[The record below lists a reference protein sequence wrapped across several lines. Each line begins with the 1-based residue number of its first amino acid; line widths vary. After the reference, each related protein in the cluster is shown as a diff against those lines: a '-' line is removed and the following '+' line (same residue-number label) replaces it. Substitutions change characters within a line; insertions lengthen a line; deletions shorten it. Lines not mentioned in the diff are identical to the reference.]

1 MSAKVEK
8 TGSCSFC
15 GQTKIIQVPEEW
27 EQGQI
32 NEAVTCECECE
43 QAQAYAKAKERK
55 DKAKKRVNELFGG
68 GAEKPVAEDVVNLL
82 IATVD
87 AIEDKHMKG
96 ITVDVGHGVKAKV
109 SKMAKESIKVELS
122 DNKKTAYEK

>member
-1 MSAKVEK
+1 MSAKVDK

-15 GQTKIIQVPEEW
+15 GQAKIIQVPEEW

-55 DKAKKRVNELFGG
+55 DKAKKRINELFGS
-68 GAEKPVAEDVVNLL
+68 GAEKQRFL
-82 IATVD
+82 
-87 AIEDKHMKG
+87 KWRK
-96 ITVDVGHGVKAKV
+96 KV
-109 SKMAKESIKVELS
+109 LRLNGRRTKRQPTKNSGLGGQYCKELMMILKPQ
-122 DNKKTAYEK
+122 

>member
-1 MSAKVEK
+1 MSAKVDK

-55 DKAKKRVNELFGG
+55 DKAKKRVNELFGS

-82 IATVD
+82 IA
-87 AIEDKHMKG
+87 
-96 ITVDVGHGVKAKV
+96 TVDVGHGVKAKV
-109 SKMAKESIKVELS
+109 SKMAKESIKVERS
-122 DNKKTAYEK
+122 ENKKTTYEE

>member
-1 MSAKVEK
+1 MSAKADK

-43 QAQAYAKAKERK
+43 QAQAYTKQKRERTRQRKE
-55 DKAKKRVNELFGG
+55 
-68 GAEKPVAEDVVNLL
+68 
-82 IATVD
+82 
-87 AIEDKHMKG
+87 
-96 ITVDVGHGVKAKV
+96 
-109 SKMAKESIKVELS
+109 
-122 DNKKTAYEK
+122 

>member
-1 MSAKVEK
+1 MSAKVDK

-55 DKAKKRVNELFGG
+55 VLRLNGQRIKRPPTKNSGLGG
-68 GAEKPVAEDVVNLL
+68 GS
-82 IATVD
+82 IA
-87 AIEDKHMKG
+87 K
-96 ITVDVGHGVKAKV
+96 
-109 SKMAKESIKVELS
+109 
-122 DNKKTAYEK
+122 N

>member
-1 MSAKVEK
+1 MSAKADK

-43 QAQAYAKAKERK
+43 QSTSIRQKQKRERTRQRKE
-55 DKAKKRVNELFGG
+55 
-68 GAEKPVAEDVVNLL
+68 
-82 IATVD
+82 
-87 AIEDKHMKG
+87 
-96 ITVDVGHGVKAKV
+96 
-109 SKMAKESIKVELS
+109 
-122 DNKKTAYEK
+122 

>member
-1 MSAKVEK
+1 MSAKADK

-43 QAQAYAKAKERK
+43 L
-55 DKAKKRVNELFGG
+55 VNVLKQE
-68 GAEKPVAEDVVNLL
+68 EKN
-82 IATVD
+82 
-87 AIEDKHMKG
+87 
-96 ITVDVGHGVKAKV
+96 
-109 SKMAKESIKVELS
+109 
-122 DNKKTAYEK
+122 

>member
-1 MSAKVEK
+1 MSAKADK

-55 DKAKKRVNELFGG
+55 DKAIIWWRCR
-68 GAEKPVAEDVVNLL
+68 
-82 IATVD
+82 
-87 AIEDKHMKG
+87 
-96 ITVDVGHGVKAKV
+96 KARCGRCG
-109 SKMAKESIKVELS
+109 
-122 DNKKTAYEK
+122 

>member
-1 MSAKVEK
+1 MSAKADK

-43 QAQAYAKAKERK
+43 QAQAC
-55 DKAKKRVNELFGG
+55 
-68 GAEKPVAEDVVNLL
+68 LL
-82 IATVD
+82 YTSPSPRD
-87 AIEDKHMKG
+87 P
-96 ITVDVGHGVKAKV
+96 
-109 SKMAKESIKVELS
+109 
-122 DNKKTAYEK
+122 KTSRMPSSA